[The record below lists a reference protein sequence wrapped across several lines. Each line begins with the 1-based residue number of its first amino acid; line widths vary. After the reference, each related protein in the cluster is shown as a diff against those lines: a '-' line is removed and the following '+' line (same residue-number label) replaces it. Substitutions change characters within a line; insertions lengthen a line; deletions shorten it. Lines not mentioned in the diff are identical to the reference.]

1 MSNFKDIISADKPV
15 LVDFF
20 AEWCGP
26 CKAKK
31 PVLENL
37 KNTMGDNV
45 RILKIDIDK
54 NGALANSFFI
64 QSVPTFILFKKGEVV
79 WRSSG
84 SRSMAEL
91 KEVIEKY
98 L

>member
-1 MSNFKDIISADKPV
+1 MSNFKEIISGDKPV

-20 AEWCGP
+20 AEGCGP
-26 CKAKK
+26 CKSMK

-37 KNTMGDNV
+37 KSAMGDNV

-54 NGALANSFFI
+54 NGALADSFSI

-84 SRSMAEL
+84 ARSMAEL
-91 KEVIEKY
+91 REIITKNM
-98 L
+98 